1 MRLVLEHG
9 VRDGMR
15 LILESGV
22 RDGMRLIRNTE
33 FMMACI

>member
-1 MRLVLEHG
+1 MRLILEHG